1 MSEMGAVREG
11 IVAAPGAPRQGGDA
25 ERRFTICGNVMSM
38 ARDGVKCEPARR
50 MEHWS
55 MLRSQ
60 PFLPCL
66 SWVREA

>member
-11 IVAAPGAPRQGGDA
+11 GGVAAPGVLRQGGDA
-25 ERRFTICGNVMSM
+25 ERLFAVCGNVISM
-38 ARDGVKCEPARR
+38 ARDDVKCEPARR

-60 PFLPCL
+60 PLSPCL
-66 SWVREA
+66 A